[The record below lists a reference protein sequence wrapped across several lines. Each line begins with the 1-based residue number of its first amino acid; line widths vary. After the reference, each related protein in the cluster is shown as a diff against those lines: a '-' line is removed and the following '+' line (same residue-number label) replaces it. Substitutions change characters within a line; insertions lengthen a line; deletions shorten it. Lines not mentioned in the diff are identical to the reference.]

1 MADKAFSY
9 GFGFKD
15 IPKLLVI
22 ILGVSIICLFF
33 PSKKA
38 IDHQYGIGQKWEYD
52 NVYTESPFTAV
63 IQIQQDS
70 IIESTVN
77 YQAGS
82 LVVAKGQFITN
93 ALNQTLDQ
101 FLPTTMDNSS
111 ILSGG
116 WIYFI
121 GHFILTMLIIGA
133 LVLYAY
139 KYFPQSCQS
148 VRGVVFLIIWPVIYS
163 IIVYFVSNSQG
174 LNVYLIP
181 FCITPIVVLNFYN
194 GRLALVIHIVVI
206 LIASFLIELGYEFIF
221 LQILAGIV
229 TVLVMTETRFWNKFF
244 VAILV
249 ILCTYLLA
257 YLGLAIINSGTIIPD
272 ESQVFIWLCINALLL
287 LLAYPFIPMLEKIFG
302 FTSTI
307 TLAELADMNKPLLK
321 DLSIK
326 APGTLQH
333 SLQVANL
340 SEAAAKEIG
349 ADSLLVKTAA
359 LYHDIGKTKQPEYF
373 IENSMGSNPHE
384 KITNFESARIIIDHV
399 IEGEKMAKNANLPK
413 LLIDFIATHHGT
425 TRVEYF
431 YRTQLKEEPG
441 RQFDESLFRYP
452 GPKPKTKE
460 QTILMLADSIEA
472 ASKSLKNPTGQDID
486 QLIDKIID
494 LKLANEQLIESELSF
509 QELEKCKTVFSSLLR
524 SIYHIRIEYPR
535 EQTNKENS
543 EEE

>member
-1 MADKAFSY
+1 
-9 GFGFKD
+9 
-15 IPKLLVI
+15 
-22 ILGVSIICLFF
+22 
-33 PSKKA
+33 
-38 IDHQYGIGQKWEYD
+38 
-52 NVYTESPFTAV
+52 
-63 IQIQQDS
+63 
-70 IIESTVN
+70 
-77 YQAGS
+77 
-82 LVVAKGQFITN
+82 
-93 ALNQTLDQ
+93 
-101 FLPTTMDNSS
+101 
-111 ILSGG
+111 
-116 WIYFI
+116 
-121 GHFILTMLIIGA
+121 
-133 LVLYAY
+133 
-139 KYFPQSCQS
+139 
-148 VRGVVFLIIWPVIYS
+148 
-163 IIVYFVSNSQG
+163 
-174 LNVYLIP
+174 
-181 FCITPIVVLNFYN
+181 
-194 GRLALVIHIVVI
+194 
-206 LIASFLIELGYEFIF
+206 
-221 LQILAGIV
+221 
-229 TVLVMTETRFWNKFF
+229 
-244 VAILV
+244 
-249 ILCTYLLA
+249 
-257 YLGLAIINSGTIIPD
+257 
-272 ESQVFIWLCINALLL
+272 
-287 LLAYPFIPMLEKIFG
+287 
-302 FTSTI
+302 
-307 TLAELADMNKPLLK
+307 MNKPLLK

-413 LLIDFIATHHGT
+413 LLIDFITTHHGT

-535 EQTNKENS
+535 EQTNKKNS